1 MRIYME
7 GMNLSDSVHAK
18 RKTHQLK
25 SLRVWLKDPRNYPE
39 DIEIIERQIDWCVND
54 VAPYG
59 DLVGWMGCT
68 EDAPDFLETLQR
80 SRESCSQR
88 LERAREY
95 NFTFTEALTAE
106 LEDIDMQIHG
116 VSRVAAMVKRGGAP
130 MLCAHAYDCD

>member
-1 MRIYME
+1 M
-7 GMNLSDSVHAK
+7 SDSVQAK
-18 RKTHQLK
+18 WKARRLAIM
-25 SLRVWLKDPRNYPE
+25 RRWLKDPRNYPE
-39 DIEIIERQIDWCVND
+39 EIEIIERQIDWCVND

-68 EDAPDFLETLQR
+68 EDAPNFLETLQR
-80 SRESCSQR
+80 SREFCSQR

-95 NFTFTEALTAE
+95 NSTFIESLTAE

-116 VSRVAAMVKRGGAP
+116 VSRVVDVVKRGGAQ

>member
-1 MRIYME
+1 M
-7 GMNLSDSVHAK
+7 SHSVHAK
-18 RKTHQLK
+18 WKAHRLAL
-25 SLRVWLKDPRNYPE
+25 LRRWLKDPRNYPE
-39 DIEIIERQIDWCVND
+39 EIEILERQIEWCVND

-59 DLVGWMGCT
+59 ELVGWMGCT
-68 EDAPDFLETLQR
+68 EDAPNFLETLQR

-95 NFTFTEALTAE
+95 NFTFIDALTAE

-130 MLCAHAYDCD
+130 MLCAHADDCE